1 MTNSKNTY
9 LLAEIPKNPNDILS
23 EMMLMEEI
31 DASRTPIRE
40 ALNMLAQEQ
49 LVQIIPKKGIMVLP
63 LTMKEI
69 AMTFE
74 ARLLMEPYIIE
85 NYSKYIDMDKLLE
98 LEEQTN
104 KILSS
109 EILERKDAVIFCNID
124 DALHRTIADACKNKY
139 LNMNLS
145 QIYDQNIRIRILGEQ
160 PNNSFKGCCK
170 TDK

>member
-1 MTNSKNTY
+1 
-9 LLAEIPKNPNDILS
+9 
-23 EMMLMEEI
+23 MEEI
-31 DASRTPIRE
+31 T
-40 ALNMLAQEQ
+40 
-49 LVQIIPKKGIMVLP
+49 
-63 LTMKEI
+63 
-69 AMTFE
+69 MTFE

-85 NYSKYIDMDKLLE
+85 NYSKYIDMDKLLD
-98 LEEQTN
+98 LEEQTK

-109 EILERKDAVIFCNID
+109 DILEQKDAVVFSNID

>member
-1 MTNSKNTY
+1 
-9 LLAEIPKNPNDILS
+9 
-23 EMMLMEEI
+23 MEEI
-31 DASRTPIRE
+31 T
-40 ALNMLAQEQ
+40 
-49 LVQIIPKKGIMVLP
+49 
-63 LTMKEI
+63 
-69 AMTFE
+69 MTFE

-85 NYSKYIDMDKLLE
+85 NYSKYIDMDKLLD
-98 LEEQTN
+98 LEEQTK

-109 EILERKDAVIFCNID
+109 DILEQKDAVIFCNID
-124 DALHRTIADACKNKY
+124 DALHACKNKY

>member
-1 MTNSKNTY
+1 MV
-9 LLAEIPKNPNDILS
+9 PNGRDHHDFWSQTAHGTLYYW
-23 EMMLMEEI
+23 
-31 DASRTPIRE
+31 
-40 ALNMLAQEQ
+40 N
-49 LVQIIPKKGIMVLP
+49 
-63 LTMKEI
+63 
-69 AMTFE
+69 
-74 ARLLMEPYIIE
+74 
-85 NYSKYIDMDKLLE
+85 KLLD
-98 LEEQTN
+98 LEEQTK

-109 EILERKDAVIFCNID
+109 DILEQKDAVVFCNID

>member
-1 MTNSKNTY
+1 
-9 LLAEIPKNPNDILS
+9 
-23 EMMLMEEI
+23 MEEI
-31 DASRTPIRE
+31 T
-40 ALNMLAQEQ
+40 
-49 LVQIIPKKGIMVLP
+49 
-63 LTMKEI
+63 
-69 AMTFE
+69 MTFE

-85 NYSKYIDMDKLLE
+85 NYSKYIDMDKLLD
-98 LEEQTN
+98 LEEQTK

-109 EILERKDAVIFCNID
+109 DILEQKHADVFCNID
-124 DALHRTIADACKNKY
+124 DALQRTIADACKNKY

>member
-1 MTNSKNTY
+1 
-9 LLAEIPKNPNDILS
+9 
-23 EMMLMEEI
+23 MEEI
-31 DASRTPIRE
+31 T
-40 ALNMLAQEQ
+40 
-49 LVQIIPKKGIMVLP
+49 
-63 LTMKEI
+63 
-69 AMTFE
+69 MTFE
-74 ARLLMEPYIIE
+74 ARLLMESYIIE
-85 NYSKYIDMDKLLE
+85 NYSKYIDMDKLLD
-98 LEEQTN
+98 LEEQTK

-109 EILERKDAVIFCNID
+109 DILEQKDAVVFCNID

>member
-1 MTNSKNTY
+1 
-9 LLAEIPKNPNDILS
+9 
-23 EMMLMEEI
+23 MEEI
-31 DASRTPIRE
+31 
-40 ALNMLAQEQ
+40 
-49 LVQIIPKKGIMVLP
+49 
-63 LTMKEI
+63 TMI
-69 AMTFE
+69 FE

-85 NYSKYIDMDKLLE
+85 NYSKYIDMDKLLD
-98 LEEQTN
+98 LEEQTK

-109 EILERKDAVIFCNID
+109 DILEQKDAVVFYNID

>member
-1 MTNSKNTY
+1 
-9 LLAEIPKNPNDILS
+9 
-23 EMMLMEEI
+23 
-31 DASRTPIRE
+31 
-40 ALNMLAQEQ
+40 
-49 LVQIIPKKGIMVLP
+49 
-63 LTMKEI
+63 
-69 AMTFE
+69 MTFE

-85 NYSKYIDMDKLLE
+85 NYSKYID
-98 LEEQTN
+98 LEEQTK

-109 EILERKDAVIFCNID
+109 DILEQKDAVVFCNID

>member
-1 MTNSKNTY
+1 
-9 LLAEIPKNPNDILS
+9 
-23 EMMLMEEI
+23 MEEI
-31 DASRTPIRE
+31 T
-40 ALNMLAQEQ
+40 
-49 LVQIIPKKGIMVLP
+49 
-63 LTMKEI
+63 
-69 AMTFE
+69 MTFE

-85 NYSKYIDMDKLLE
+85 NYSKYIDMDKLLD
-98 LEEQTN
+98 LEEQ
-104 KILSS
+104 
-109 EILERKDAVIFCNID
+109 KDAVVFCNID